1 VRQIQFAKD
10 RPMGYDTSGLIEIQK
25 RSPALKGHFYAIRQ
39 DLQDSGAAIDMAESN
54 GPVTEFWFSSS
65 GFEWKGK
72 PANFTED
79 FITLR
84 VTPEFGKTI
93 GWEVTQGR
101 DFSRSFSTDT
111 SAIILNE
118 AAVKLMG
125 LREPVNEMIRYE
137 DKNYLVVGVTKNI
150 VMDSPFDPVK
160 PTVFTMLPAN
170 MPFMNIRLNRDLS
183 ATDALAKV
191 ETVLG
196 RYDPSGNF
204 NIKFIDS
211 EFDNKF
217 RREER
222 VSTLTIAFSCM
233 AILISLIG
241 IFGLA
246 TFVAEQRIK
255 EIGIRKVMG
264 ANMLGIWRLLSADFV
279 ALVAIALLISAPVAY
294 VFMHEWL
301 LNYEYR
307 TNISWWIFAAAG
319 FGALSVTLL
328 TVSFQA
334 IRAASINPVK
344 SLKTE

>member
-1 VRQIQFAKD
+1 
-10 RPMGYDTSGLIEIQK
+10 
-25 RSPALKGHFYAIRQ
+25 
-39 DLQDSGAAIDMAESN
+39 
-54 GPVTEFWFSSS
+54 
-65 GFEWKGK
+65 
-72 PANFTED
+72 
-79 FITLR
+79 
-84 VTPEFGKTI
+84 
-93 GWEVTQGR
+93 
-101 DFSRSFSTDT
+101 
-111 SAIILNE
+111 
-118 AAVKLMG
+118 
-125 LREPVNEMIRYE
+125 
-137 DKNYLVVGVTKNI
+137 
-150 VMDSPFDPVK
+150 MDSPFDPVK